1 MRLLSFPPRA
11 PSTWPHNVTA
21 SGGLGSFGN
30 SFGVAKVATP
40 RPSLKKKK
48 KETKNFSFNF

>member
-1 MRLLSFPPRA
+1 MRLVSFRPPA
-11 PSTWPHNVTA
+11 PSTWPHSVTA

-48 KETKNFSFNF
+48 ETKNFSFNF